1 MVHEIPDES
10 ALQPISTTKIKHSI
24 GKSACAPKH
33 KPFSSKHLRDDSSS
47 TIVPSVAESQAGGSD
62 GASPLENGNSKT
74 GRMKRSHSHSGAKLF
89 EQLFHKRCESN
100 QVARRKVTDRKLPT
114 SSSSIWA
121 PQYHI
126 RAESRSPPEHPQR
139 SSHPYGS
146 LAFRHLGI
154 GTFRIPDTESAVNFG
169 RYGDPY
175 S

>member
-1 MVHEIPDES
+1 MVRCTSNILSNTCVPHLERHASSPSLMVHQIPDES
-10 ALQPISTTKIKHSI
+10 ALQPLSTTKIKHSI
-24 GKSACAPKH
+24 GKSACPTKH

-89 EQLFHKRCESN
+89 EQLFHKRCELN
-100 QVARRKVTDRKLPT
+100 QDARRKATDRKLPT

-126 RAESRSPPEHPQR
+126 RA
-139 SSHPYGS
+139 
-146 LAFRHLGI
+146 
-154 GTFRIPDTESAVNFG
+154 
-169 RYGDPY
+169 
-175 S
+175 